1 MATYFDIFGQQVQY
15 LSSDPSP
22 STEGQVWFNSA
33 TSVAK
38 VVGFDTGSWSSG
50 GVLPTALYGN
60 SGSGTV
66 SAGFSIAGGT
76 GPVPS
81 YISATNNYNGTA
93 WSGAPALPFS
103 YSLGGAAGPQSASI
117 AGGGDGNAPG
127 AMATYDGSSWSAITA
142 AGTNIY
148 QMKFVGDSSNAF
160 GCQAYP
166 TASGY
171 TWNRS
176 SWTTSPAAPVH
187 AYNTSAVG
195 DYNDAS
201 FLGGYDIPPGT
212 ATTQHA
218 NWNGSSWTTR
228 TVVPVGKGNGGTGA
242 NLAPTSD
249 FWLQADKTT
258 TVTWDGS
265 SWATVGS
272 MSSGRAN
279 GASSGTGS
287 TSGFIAGGTIPPYTT
302 ATEEFIA
309 GVNTATITTS

>member
-1 MATYFDIFGQQVQY
+1 MATYSSIKGAAVQTLASNSNNEGQIWY
-15 LSSDPSP
+15 DSASDPFKLQKSY
-22 STEGQVWFNSA
+22 G
-33 TSVAK
+33 
-38 VVGFDTGSWSSG
+38 TGAWISG
-50 GVLPTALYGN
+50 GALPTGIYGN
-60 SGSGTV
+60 SGAGTTA
-66 SAGFSIAGGT
+66 AGFSIGGGT

-81 YISATNNYNGTA
+81 YVSATNTYNGTSWA
-93 WSGAPALPFS
+93 GAPALPFN
-103 YSLGGAAGPQSASI
+103 YSLGGAAGPQTTAI
-117 AGGGDGNAPG
+117 AGGGDGNSPG

-171 TWNRS
+171 TWNGS
-176 SWTTSPAAPVH
+176 SWTTSPGAPVH